1 MPREEIP
8 ILLSCEKDLKDNE
21 HNSLHLGGAK
31 ICSDISPW
39 ILSVHRFSSSYALEI
54 RFSEEICLLTNI
66 LAYFRTKWKI
76 LFIYNVLYVLVC
88 YSYELVYY
96 WYVLVCYSYAL
107 VCYSYVL
114 ICTRIMFQSRSLEYV
129 V

>member
-1 MPREEIP
+1 MLRYFSLDIICSSVFLE
-8 ILLSCEKDLKDNE
+8 LRRG
-21 HNSLHLGGAK
+21 NSLLGRDMSADK
-31 ICSDISPW
+31 YPSIFPHQMEDI
-39 ILSVHRFSSSYALEI
+39 L
-54 RFSEEICLLTNI
+54 
-66 LAYFRTKWKI
+66 
-76 LFIYNVLYVLVC
+76 LVC

-96 WYVLVCYSYAL
+96 SYVLVCYSYAL